1 MTSTQPVAARRPGD
15 VLAPAGWWCAGI
27 GLLAGPCGVLLGA
40 SIGRLVGPGAALR
53 DPRPELARTA
63 LVTRVMAWAIV
74 VGVALGGAAG
84 LALGLSANP
93 PTAWFAVIEGAVAGM
108 TVSLPVGGLWALLA
122 ALLAGR
128 RR

>member
-1 MTSTQPVAARRPGD
+1 MASTRPGVVRRPGE

-27 GLLAGPCGVLLGA
+27 GLLAGPFGVLLGA
-40 SIGRLVGPGAALR
+40 SIGRLVAPGPALSGAQ
-53 DPRPELARTA
+53 PERARTA
-63 LVTRVMAWAIV
+63 LVTRVMAWGIV
-74 VGVALGGAAG
+74 VGVALGGAVG
-84 LALGLSANP
+84 LGLGLWANP

-108 TVSLPVGGLWALLA
+108 ALALPVAGVWALVT